1 MQSAFANI
9 IFSSIEFIIF
19 FVAIKRVD

>member
-9 IFSSIEFIIF
+9 IFSSIKFIIF